1 MKATAN
7 LCIRSVTPSHTPSQ
21 TTQHAASVRVWDLP
35 TRLFHWLLL
44 ACVIG
49 LFATAY
55 APGSWIDWHARLGY
69 AMLTLLL
76 FRLVWGVIGGHW
88 SRFIH
93 FVPRSGSSVSLGHTL
108 SGALAVAAMLLA
120 LITQV
125 ATGLVGDDE
134 IAFTGPLNRFIA
146 TDLGLAATAWHK
158 GVGQWLLVGL
168 IALHVSAIAF
178 YLFVRRNNLVG
189 PMVHGDKPLPDGAQ
203 ASLAAPVS
211 SRDTAG
217 SRLLALGV
225 LGGCAGA
232 VALMVRLAG

>member
-1 MKATAN
+1 MKGTTN
-7 LCIRSVTPSHTPSQ
+7 LCIRSVTPSHIPSHTPDQ
-21 TTQHAASVRVWDLP
+21 ATSVRVWDLP

-49 LFATAY
+49 LLGTAY

-108 SGALAVAAMLLA
+108 SGALAVAAMLLT
-120 LITQV
+120 LISQV
-125 ATGLVGDDE
+125 ATGLVADDE

-158 GVGQWLLVGL
+158 DVGQWLLVGL

-178 YLFVRRNNLVG
+178 YLFVRRNNLLG

-203 ASLAAPVS
+203 EAVPAPVG
-211 SRDTAG
+211 SRDTSA
-217 SRLLALGV
+217 SRLLALAV
-225 LGGCAGA
+225 LGVCAGA
-232 VALMVRLAG
+232 VAMMVRLT

>member
-1 MKATAN
+1 M
-7 LCIRSVTPSHTPSQ
+7 
-21 TTQHAASVRVWDLP
+21 RVWDLP

-44 ACVIG
+44 ACVIA

-55 APGSWIDWHARLGY
+55 APGNWIDWHARLGY
-69 AMLTLLL
+69 AMLSLLL
-76 FRLVWGVIGGHW
+76 FRLVWGLIGGHW

-93 FVPRSGSSVSLGHTL
+93 FVPRRGSSLALGHTL

-125 ATGLVGDDE
+125 ATGLMGDDE

-146 TDLGLAATAWHK
+146 SELGLAATAWHK

-168 IALHVSAIAF
+168 IALHVGAIAF

-189 PMVHGDKPLPDGAQ
+189 PMLHGDKPLPDDPIEA
-203 ASLAAPVS
+203 LPAPVS

-217 SRLLALGV
+217 SRLLALAV

>member
-1 MKATAN
+1 MKGTTN
-7 LCIRSVTPSHTPSQ
+7 LFIRSVTPSHIPSPTPDQ
-21 TTQHAASVRVWDLP
+21 ATSVRVWDLP

-93 FVPRSGSSVSLGHTL
+93 FVPRPAPSVSLGHTL

-120 LITQV
+120 LISQV
-125 ATGLVGDDE
+125 ATGLVADDE

-158 GVGQWLLVGL
+158 DVGQWLLVGL

-178 YLFVRRNNLVG
+178 YLFVRRNNLLG

-203 ASLAAPVS
+203 EAVPAPVG
-211 SRDTAG
+211 SRDTSA
-217 SRLLALGV
+217 SRLLALAV
-225 LGGCAGA
+225 LGVCAGA
-232 VALMVRLAG
+232 VAMIVRLA

>member
-1 MKATAN
+1 MKGTAD
-7 LCIRSVTPSHTPSQ
+7 LCIRSVTPSHTPSH
-21 TTQHAASVRVWDLP
+21 TTQQAASVRVWDLP

-44 ACVIG
+44 ACVVG

-69 AMLTLLL
+69 VMLTLLL
-76 FRLVWGVIGGHW
+76 FRVVWGVIGGHW
-88 SRFIH
+88 SRFVH
-93 FVPRSGSSVSLGHTL
+93 FVPRSGSSMALGHTL

-120 LITQV
+120 LSTQV

-158 GVGQWLLVGL
+158 GVGQWLLLGL
-168 IALHVSAIAF
+168 IALHVCAIAF
-178 YLFVRRNNLVG
+178 YFFVRRHNLVG
-189 PMVHGDKPLPDGAQ
+189 PMIHGDKALPDGAQ
-203 ASLAAPVS
+203 EAPVG

-217 SRLLALGV
+217 SRLLALAV
-225 LGGCAGA
+225 LGVCAGA

>member
-1 MKATAN
+1 MT
-7 LCIRSVTPSHTPSQ
+7 LPTSHISSPAPEQ
-21 TTQHAASVRVWDLP
+21 PDSVRVWDLP

-49 LFATAY
+49 LFATSY

-93 FVPRSGSSVSLGHTL
+93 FVPRSGSSGSLGHTL
-108 SGALAVAAMLLA
+108 SGALAVVAMLLA

-134 IAFTGPLNRFIA
+134 IAFTGPLNRFVA

-158 GVGQWLLVGL
+158 GVGQWVLVGL

-189 PMVHGDKPLPDGAQ
+189 PMVHGDKPLPEGAQ
-203 ASLAAPVS
+203 STLSTPVG
-211 SRDTAG
+211 SRDTSG
-217 SRLLALGV
+217 SRLLALAV
-225 LGGCAGA
+225 LGSCAGA
-232 VALMVRLAG
+232 VAMVVRWAG

>member
-1 MKATAN
+1 MKGTAD
-7 LCIRSVTPSHTPSQ
+7 LCIRSVTPSHTPSH
-21 TTQHAASVRVWDLP
+21 TTQQAASVRVWDLP

-44 ACVIG
+44 ACVVG

-76 FRLVWGVIGGHW
+76 FRVVWGVIGGHW
-88 SRFIH
+88 SRFVH
-93 FVPRSGSSVSLGHTL
+93 FVPRSGSSMALGHTL

-120 LITQV
+120 LSTQV

-158 GVGQWLLVGL
+158 GVGQWLLLGL
-168 IALHVSAIAF
+168 IALHVCAIAF
-178 YLFVRRNNLVG
+178 YFFVRRHNLVG
-189 PMVHGDKPLPDGAQ
+189 PMVHGDKALPDGAQ
-203 ASLAAPVS
+203 EAPVG

-217 SRLLALGV
+217 SRLLALAV
-225 LGGCAGA
+225 LGVCAGA
-232 VALMVRLAG
+232 VALMGRLAG

>member
-1 MKATAN
+1 M
-7 LCIRSVTPSHTPSQ
+7 
-21 TTQHAASVRVWDLP
+21 RVWDLP

-44 ACVIG
+44 ACVIA

-55 APGSWIDWHARLGY
+55 APGNWIDWHARLGY
-69 AMLTLLL
+69 AMLSLLL
-76 FRLVWGVIGGHW
+76 FRLVWGLIGGHW

-93 FVPRSGSSVSLGHTL
+93 FVPRRGSSLALGHTL

-125 ATGLVGDDE
+125 ATGLMGDDE

-146 TDLGLAATAWHK
+146 SELGLAATAWHK

-168 IALHVSAIAF
+168 IALHVGAIAF

-189 PMVHGDKPLPDGAQ
+189 PMLHGDKPLPDDPIEA
-203 ASLAAPVS
+203 LPAPVS

-217 SRLLALGV
+217 SRLLALAV
-225 LGGCAGA
+225 LGGSAGA